1 MRIVLARHSAD
12 RMSTMPTLPWVSGPH
27 HASADHT
34 VVVMA
39 SRFELSSLTPVP
51 AFMVAAMRVRSQ
63 VRRADGAV
71 GVSLVAQPLRR
82 RFYTLSSW
90 RDREALHAMTRAQPH
105 LEVMS
110 QFKAS
115 TRDAAFTFWDAP
127 ASTRP
132 TWPDAFDRLGREAP

>member
-1 MRIVLARHSAD
+1 MRVLAPLGRSD
-12 RMSTMPTLPWVSGPH
+12 SNMPTLPWVPGPH
-27 HASADHT
+27 QASADHT

-39 SRFELSSLTPVP
+39 SRFELSSLERVP
-51 AFMVAAMRVRSQ
+51 AFMVAALRVRSQ

-90 RDREALHAMTRAQPH
+90 RDWEALHAMTRAQPH

-115 TRDAAFTFWDAP
+115 TRDATFTFWEAP

-132 TWPDAFDRLGREAP
+132 AWPDALDRLARRAP